1 MKAEEKKK
9 KEEVKAEEKKKKD
22 EKKASQE
29 IKVQYL
35 YVAPYTGWS
44 LVWIRSKCQEIWQL
58 WGN

>member
-35 YVAPYTGWS
+35 YVAPYTG
-44 LVWIRSKCQEIWQL
+44 
-58 WGN
+58 